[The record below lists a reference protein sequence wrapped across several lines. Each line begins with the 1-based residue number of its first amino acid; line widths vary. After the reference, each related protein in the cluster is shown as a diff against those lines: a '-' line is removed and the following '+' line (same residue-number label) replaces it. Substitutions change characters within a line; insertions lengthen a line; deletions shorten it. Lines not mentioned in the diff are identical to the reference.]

1 MTDTHNT
8 EPARVRF
15 NSHTDDTQWKSEKDN
30 KESFRENKHLFSAKE
45 YIDWLQP
52 DVKLTVDGTELDL
65 ETVVGII
72 QALNYGHSDS
82 WTADTEQVRISQ
94 VEELRAH
101 SFKDKRYL

>member
-1 MTDTHNT
+1 MTYTHNT

-15 NSHTDDTQWKSEKDN
+15 NNHTDDTQWESEKDN
-30 KESFRENKHLFSAKE
+30 QSSYRENKNVFSVKE

-65 ETVVGII
+65 ETVAGII
-72 QALNYGHSDS
+72 QSLNYGHNDS
-82 WTADTEQVRISQ
+82 WTADSEQVRISQ
-94 VEELRAH
+94 VEELRLH